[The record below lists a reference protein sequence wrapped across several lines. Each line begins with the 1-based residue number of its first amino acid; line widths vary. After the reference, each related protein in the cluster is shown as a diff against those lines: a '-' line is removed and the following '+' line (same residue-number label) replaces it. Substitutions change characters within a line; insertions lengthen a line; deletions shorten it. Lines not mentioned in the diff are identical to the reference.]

1 MKIGELAKRAEVN
14 VQTVRFYEREGL
26 LAAPRRTASGYR
38 DYEARD
44 LERIKVIR
52 VCQQIG
58 FTLNDVREVLEPHR
72 ILASRSEAANLK
84 PAARRKML
92 EAAERRL
99 QLIEEKLALLKRMKA
114 AMKALVSTLSGGE
127 TPVCPASARKPEIR
141 RRVSAA
147 A

>member
-1 MKIGELAKRAEVN
+1 MKIGE
-14 VQTVRFYEREGL
+14 
-26 LAAPRRTASGYR
+26 LAAPRRTAAGYR
-38 DYEARD
+38 DYETRD

-99 QLIEEKLALLKRMKA
+99 ALIEEKLALLKRMKA
-114 AMKALVSTLSGGE
+114 GMKALVGSLSGDE
-127 TPVCPASARKPEIR
+127 APVCPASPCKPETK